1 MRVFGVLWEEEG
13 DWVRRVGGM
22 VVERVVVG
30 VCRCMG
36 LRRNNWVAEVRRSN
50 CFGVLDVMMFE
61 DPCRPWLQRACTVLL
76 GA

>member
-1 MRVFGVLWEEEG
+1 MWVRGVGVLWEVEG
-13 DWVRRVGGM
+13 RWVRM

-30 VCRCMG
+30 ECRCMG
-36 LRRNNWVAEVRRSN
+36 SRRNNWVTEVRRSN
-50 CFGVLDVMMFE
+50 CFGAVEVMMHFE